1 MEDQDNK
8 DVENLK
14 QLIDSV
20 NYESL
25 TKFVTSKSHKQ
36 RMKLRQIYK
45 TKYGE
50 DLMSELKTNL
60 SGIYKK
66 IMLALFTDPVEYDI
80 DSIYKCIKAD
90 ASKNVLIEIFAS
102 RPDWYLNKI
111 KNLYVRKYNIELEDQ
126 IKKGTLDDFK
136 KLLLQILECKRS
148 TNQAPDLDLCHQLA
162 TDLEREESEILTLDS
177 SINSIFIQSSPQEL
191 LVISKEYSKSTQK
204 LITETIENN
213 FKGDVK
219 KLLNSILFAKISPSE
234 FYAHL
239 IEEAIKESEF
249 DECARLIVS
258 RAEID
263 LDQIKKY
270 YKKLYEIDIIEDLGS
285 KDSSEYTNL
294 LKAICNSH

>member
-1 MEDQDNK
+1 
-8 DVENLK
+8 L
-14 QLIDSV
+14 
-20 NYESL
+20 
-25 TKFVTSKSHKQ
+25 
-36 RMKLRQIYK
+36 
-45 TKYGE
+45 
-50 DLMSELKTNL
+50 
-60 SGIYKK
+60 
-66 IMLALFTDPVEYDI
+66 
-80 DSIYKCIKAD
+80 
-90 ASKNVLIEIFAS
+90 
-102 RPDWYLNKI
+102 YLNKI

-249 DECARLIVS
+249 DECERLIVS

>member
-66 IMLALFTDPVEYDI
+66 IMLALFKDPVEYDI

-111 KNLYVRKYNIELEDQ
+111 KNLYVRKYNIELENQ

-177 SINSIFIQSSPQEL
+177 SINSIFIQSSPEEL
-191 LVISKEYSKSTQK
+191 MIISKKYNKSTQK
-204 LITETIENN
+204 LITETIEQN
-213 FKGDVK
+213 FKGNVK
-219 KLLNSILFAKISPSE
+219 KLLNDILIAKISPSE
-234 FYAHL
+234 YYANL
-239 IEEAIKESEF
+239 IHEAIYDS
-249 DECARLIVS
+249 DEYMLLRIIVS

-263 LDQIKKY
+263 LEQIKKY
-270 YKKLYEIDIIEDLGS
+270 YEKLYGNNIADDIRN
-285 KDSSEYTNL
+285 KDTSEYSNL
-294 LKAICNSH
+294 LIALCNKH